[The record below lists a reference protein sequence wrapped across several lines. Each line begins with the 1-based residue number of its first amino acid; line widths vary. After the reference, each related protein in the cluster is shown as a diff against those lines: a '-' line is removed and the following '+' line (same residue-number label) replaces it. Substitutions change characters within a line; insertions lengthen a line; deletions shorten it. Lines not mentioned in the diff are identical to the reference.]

1 MPATIE
7 IDFEPENAAGGPLR
21 VALARR

>member
-1 MPATIE
+1 MPATTE